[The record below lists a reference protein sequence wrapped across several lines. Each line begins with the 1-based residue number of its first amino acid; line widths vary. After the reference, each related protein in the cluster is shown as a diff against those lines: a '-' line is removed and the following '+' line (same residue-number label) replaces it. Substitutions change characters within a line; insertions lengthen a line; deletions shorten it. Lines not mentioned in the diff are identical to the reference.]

1 MTKATK
7 IFLAVW
13 LVLSLAVPPVDAQ
26 IELGVVM
33 KKHYSLRSVSC
44 NGCHCEEEEE
54 KTCENLTP
62 FGRVIAKLMEKDK
75 LTERLH
81 LMNELHDEERELVKE
96 EIEKQFAETLKKLQ
110 VVKDPSGKTYAE
122 RIQAGEIEGLRPR
135 P

>member
-26 IELGVVM
+26 TELGVVM
-33 KKHYSLRSVSC
+33 KKQYSLRSVSC
-44 NGCHCEEEEE
+44 SGCHCEKEEE

-75 LTERLH
+75 LSERLH